1 MRVQAE
7 HWKAYLF
14 FIMEIFKSVK
24 GYEGIY
30 QVGNLGSVKS
40 LKSNKYLK
48 GSFDNQLYKRVTF
61 FDNKAYKIHR
71 LVAIAFIPNINN
83 KPQVNHINGIK
94 DDNRVENLE
103 WCTGIENM
111 QHANSNN
118 LVPFMKGEKNGMSKL
133 TEQQVFDIINSTN
146 TVKKLS
152 NIYNVSTSLL
162 YQIRLRKKWKH
173 I

>member
-14 FIMEIFKSVK
+14 YIMEVFKSVI
-24 GYEGIY
+24 GYNGIY
-30 QVGNLGSVKS
+30 EVSNLGRIKS

-61 FDNKAYKIHR
+61 YDKKTYKVHR
-71 LVAIAFIPNINN
+71 IVANAFIDNIEN

-94 DDNRVENLE
+94 DDNRVDNLE
-103 WCTGIENM
+103 WCTAKENM
-111 QHANSNN
+111 QHANNNN

-133 TEQQVFDIINSTN
+133 TKQQVLEIIKSTDTIKN
-146 TVKKLS
+146 LS

-162 YQIRLRKKWKH
+162 YSIKLRKKWKH